1 MNTYRLDDPSVNMLQ
16 TPGVGRKETKPSS
29 GGKSFADTMKDSI
42 AKVENMQQSANQA
55 MTDLAVGRTKTLH
68 ETMITVEQASI
79 SMNLLL
85 AVRGKV
91 INAYHE
97 VMRMQF

>member
-16 TPGVGRKETKPSS
+16 TPGVGRKEVKPAN

-42 AKVENMQQSANQA
+42 AKVEGMQRDASQA

-85 AVRGKV
+85 AVRNKV
-91 INAYHE
+91 IGAYQE